1 MKIKAV
7 CELTGL
13 SDRTIR
19 YYIEQELVAP
29 SYTENYLGRKAYH
42 FSQKDIDE
50 LNNIAT
56 LRKFDFTIDEI
67 RHIITSPENSKIV
80 IEDVKLRTKKAVE
93 ENEEKLSVLVQLDS
107 EKSYTIY
114 ELAKQPTIMNMIYLL
129 MMKKI

>member
-29 SYTENYLGRKAYH
+29 SYTENYLGRKAYR

-56 LRKFDFTIDEI
+56 LRNLI
-67 RHIITSPENSKIV
+67 S
-80 IEDVKLRTKKAVE
+80 
-93 ENEEKLSVLVQLDS
+93 
-107 EKSYTIY
+107 
-114 ELAKQPTIMNMIYLL
+114 LL
-129 MMKKI
+129 MIFDISSLLPKTAKSLLKM